1 MPDKLELNTEQKAA
15 AYCAENAVVAAGAGS
30 GKTMVLASRYAWLV
44 TEKNF
49 KTGEILCLTFTNKA
63 AAQMYQRIYGNLFD
77 ISIEDSGVKGER
89 AKAAINDFVH
99 ARIQT
104 LDSYS
109 AALVRQC
116 APRYG
121 INPDFTIDQER
132 CYALADEVAL
142 PFIIS
147 RCTHPTLQRLYSE
160 MRAQDIADRLFSPIL
175 SNFSYIERGPD
186 IINNIKKQFD
196 FIAVEWKKTID
207 AIEDNLKTI
216 DALITE
222 DEYLLPDLPAA
233 LEKYRNGEIVFPNG
247 TCIRKYFDQLLKLPP
262 DECIAFAEA
271 DPVQDSISGA
281 VKFLAELGGISLKK
295 GKRSDN
301 PVKDLIKNFFRP
313 IFGDFSS
320 LAVFCMQA
328 GFICSLT
335 ALLQELQ
342 GQYLDKKRAESI
354 LTFSDVARLARNIL
368 LEQPDIRNGEK
379 ETFKAIMIDEFQDN
393 NELQKDLLFL
403 LAEKPGVLN
412 SGIPPAHDLSPGKL
426 FFVGDEKQSIYL
438 FRGADVS
445 VFKKLKNELRC
456 SELSLA
462 INYRSSPCLIG
473 AFNAIFG
480 GSVCDPTGKAPLA
493 VYPSVFIPEKSDAT
507 EDGAIPLF
515 EAAYTPLEAGK
526 TGGGAITVCVFDK
539 SAAPLADLADNTNDN
554 GESTQDSALAPVENE
569 ACFVAE
575 RIQRLLEQKIESGE
589 KQYRPD
595 EIAILFRTRTSQHLF
610 EKHLRLRN
618 IPYTSEN
625 LSDLFIGGPVNDL
638 MSVLRLVAFPSDKA
652 AYAEML
658 RSPFAGLSLSGL
670 AVVLSGESGPFP
682 FNETP
687 LASLSESDQFKY
699 RQGQNVYR
707 HICDKARY
715 ANVSSL
721 VSELWYTLGY
731 CYETQWNPQTA
742 VYRELYDYLFHLAVL
757 SDANNQGLAA
767 FTDAIQAKRD
777 NEERI
782 TDIDIP
788 MERTGAV
795 QLMTIHKSK
804 GLEFPVV
811 FLCCCDKHGKADQAG
826 AVFETDNAGIAV
838 SPPIPEKLS
847 GIDDIRKNYFWEAY
861 NSGAKQK
868 RTAELRRLFYVGM
881 TRAEKELY
889 ISGCLDLGKYRQENS
904 EKAANDFSLL
914 LKNYVEDKTGR
925 PAAPYGDDALPE
937 DSIIN
942 NDSFFGLCLPAL
954 AAHIPPD
961 GLTVTPS
968 FFTIEEIPASSED
981 DVHKRKTG
989 SAQLPNNQTG
999 LNIFFKNTENFYRGA
1014 QELPLPIVTDNHFSP
1029 SSLANNVPEIF
1040 GAAYGSCH
1048 EKSFPLDPEFSGEDA
1063 ADIFVPVDS
1072 LLRRFASAAETKEE
1086 SEKFTAASFGTIA
1099 HACVEKL
1106 LHGEEPEIPAAL
1118 NGFLTPAESTAFL
1131 KAGRE
1136 LAVRFIKS
1144 PLGKIASKAAE
1155 RENEFPFRT
1164 LLHDADGNEIFI
1176 NGTIDLMFE
1185 DEHTVYVADFKTDS
1199 QENPGEHT
1207 VQMAC
1212 YYHAARELQ
1221 AKRENKKCR
1230 IWLYYLR
1237 SGHAVEM
1244 TEEVGDYFA

>member
-1 MPDKLELNTEQKAA
+1 MADKPELNTEQKAA

-30 GKTMVLASRYAWLV
+30 GKTMVLASRYAWLI
-44 TEKNF
+44 TEKKL

-63 AAQMYQRIYGNLFD
+63 AAQMYQRIYANLFD
-77 ISIEDSGVKGER
+77 ISIADNGVKGGR
-89 AKAAINDFVH
+89 AKEAINDFVH

-132 CYALADEVAL
+132 CYALADETAL

-147 RCTHPTLQRLYSE
+147 RCTHPVIQRLYPE
-160 MRAQDIADRLFSPIL
+160 TRPQDIADTLLSPIL
-175 SNFSYIERGPD
+175 NNFSYIERGPD
-186 IINNIKKQFD
+186 VMNNTKKQFD
-196 FIAVEWKKTID
+196 FISAEWKKTID
-207 AIEDNLKTI
+207 TIENNLKNL
-216 DALITE
+216 DALISD
-222 DEYLLPDLPAA
+222 DENLLPDLPAV
-233 LEKYRNGEIVFPNG
+233 LEKYRNGEIVFPDETYIQN
-247 TCIRKYFDQLLKLPP
+247 YFGQLLKLPP
-262 DECIAFAEA
+262 DECIAYAEA
-271 DPVQDSISGA
+271 DPVQDEISGA
-281 VKFLAELGGISLKK
+281 LKFMADLSGISLKK

-301 PVKDLIKNFFRP
+301 PVKDLIKEFFRP

-328 GFICSLT
+328 GLMR
-335 ALLQELQ
+335 ALFAMLEELQE
-342 GQYLDKKRAESI
+342 QYLNKKRAESI
-354 LTFSDVARLARNIL
+354 LTFADVARLARTIL

-403 LAEKPGVLN
+403 LAEKPELLN
-412 SGIPPAHDLSPGKL
+412 TGIPPAHDLSQGKL

-456 SELSLA
+456 DELSLA
-462 INYRSSPCLIG
+462 INYRSAPCLIG

-480 GSVCDPTGKAPLA
+480 GSEFDPAGKAPLA
-493 VYPSVFIPEKSDAT
+493 AYPSVFIPEKSAAG
-507 EDGAIPLF
+507 DGAIPLY
-515 EAAYTPLEAGK
+515 EAAYTPLQAGK
-526 TGGGAITVCVFDK
+526 TGGGAINIRVFDK
-539 SAAPLADLADNTNDN
+539 SGSLVADNGVD
-554 GESTQDSALAPVENE
+554 ESRRDSALPPLENE

-575 RIQRLLEQKIESGE
+575 RIQQLLEQKTESGE
-589 KQYRPD
+589 SQYKPD
-595 EIAILFRTRTSQHLF
+595 DIAILFRTRTSQHLF
-610 EKHLRLRN
+610 EKHLRLLN

-638 MSVLRLVAFPSDKA
+638 MSVLRLAAYPADRA

-670 AVVLSGESGPFP
+670 AICMFGESEPFSDA
-682 FNETP
+682 P

-699 RQGQNVYR
+699 RQGQGVYR
-707 HICDKARY
+707 HIRDKARY

-721 VSELWYTLGY
+721 LSELWYTLGY
-731 CYETQWNPQTA
+731 RYETQWNPQTA

-757 SDANNQGLAA
+757 ADAENQGLAA

-788 MERTGAV
+788 LERSGAV

-811 FLCCCDKHGKADQAG
+811 FLCCCDKHGRYEQCG
-826 AVFETDNAGIAV
+826 AVFDTDNAGIAV
-838 SPPIPEKLS
+838 SPPIPEKIA
-847 GIDDIRKNYFWEAY
+847 GIGGIRKNYFWENY
-861 NSGAKQK
+861 NTEAKRK

-889 ISGCLDLGKYRQENS
+889 ISGCLDLARHKQKNNE
-904 EKAANDFSLL
+904 EPLNDFSLI
-914 LKNYVEDKTGR
+914 LKNYVEDKTGM
-925 PAAPYGDDALPE
+925 PAAQYGENEPPA
-937 DSIIN
+937 DSIID
-942 NDSFFGLCLPAL
+942 NDTFFGLCLPAL
-954 AAHIPPD
+954 ASHIPPD
-961 GLTVTPS
+961 GLAVTPT
-968 FFTIEEIPASSED
+968 FFTVEEIPAYPED
-981 DVHKRKTG
+981 YAHKRKTG

-999 LNIFFKNTENFYRGA
+999 LNTFFRNTEKFYRGA
-1014 QELPLPIVTDNHFSP
+1014 QELPLPVLVDNHFSP
-1029 SSLANNVPEIF
+1029 TSLGKNVPDKF
-1040 GAAYGSCH
+1040 GADK
-1048 EKSFPLDPEFSGEDA
+1048 KSFTVDTEFSGEDA
-1063 ADIFVPVDS
+1063 AELFAPVDS
-1072 LLRRFASAAETKEE
+1072 LLRRFAAEDE
-1086 SEKFTAASFGTIA
+1086 SEKFNAASFGTIA

-1106 LHGEEPEIPAAL
+1106 LKAEEPEIPAAL
-1118 NGFLTPAESTAFL
+1118 NGFLTPAESAAFL

-1136 LAVRFIKS
+1136 LAVRFIRS
-1144 PLGKIASKAAE
+1144 PLGKIASTAE
-1155 RENEFPFRT
+1155 KRENEFPFRT
-1164 LLHDADGNEIFI
+1164 LLADTNGNETFI
-1176 NGTIDLMFE
+1176 SGSIDLLFE
-1185 DEHTVYVADFKTDS
+1185 DGHTVYVVDFKTDS

-1212 YYHAARELQ
+1212 YYRAVSELR
-1221 AKRENKKCR
+1221 KNKNCR
-1230 IWLYYLR
+1230 VWLYYLR

-1244 TEEVGDYFA
+1244 SGQVGDYFA